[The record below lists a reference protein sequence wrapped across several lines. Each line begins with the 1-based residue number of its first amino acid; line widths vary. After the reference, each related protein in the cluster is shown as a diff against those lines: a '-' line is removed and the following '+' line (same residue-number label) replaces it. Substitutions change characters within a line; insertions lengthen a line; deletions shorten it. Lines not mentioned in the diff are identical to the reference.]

1 MSFKKFAPVKPARKP
16 APGKKKH
23 PKPAP
28 KAPQQRQPRRP
39 IGG

>member
-1 MSFKKFAPVKPARKP
+1 MSFKKIAPVKPARKP

-28 KAPQQRQPRRP
+28 KPPKKQHRRP

>member
-1 MSFKKFAPVKPARKP
+1 MSFKKIAPVKPARKSE
-16 APGKKKH
+16 PGKKKH

-28 KAPQQRQPRRP
+28 KPPQKQHRRP